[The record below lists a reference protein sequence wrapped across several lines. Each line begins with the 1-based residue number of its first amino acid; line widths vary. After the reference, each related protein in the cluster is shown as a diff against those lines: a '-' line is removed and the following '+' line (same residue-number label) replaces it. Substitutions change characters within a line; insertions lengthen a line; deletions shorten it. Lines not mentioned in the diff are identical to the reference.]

1 MVRTGKTNAAKGVH
15 NHYNEY
21 KEFHS
26 RELEAHICASFMT
39 FCEKSSID
47 AGVNVLVNK
56 TTELERRANEGFACR
71 FQGCMATF
79 TYHSRRV
86 RHELEKHNLHL
97 LPPFEGDEFGYYIC
111 RSNCGLC
118 FKTKSTRNSRL
129 AFGLLIMAFE
139 DAVKEGDG
147 QRLCDIY
154 RVALLLYKLHNHYK
168 YSYVVLLFL
177 VNLNA
182 LLPKF
187 EAERLKWNRFY
198 NINGGKGCNISLE
211 LKKEHQNCLL
221 KKMWLALGPN
231 LDETNAARLAGT
243 LDAVETI
250 IRNVDSDCSLK
261 KTSSYRSEAMKSEAV
276 SQILDDLL
284 QIKTFTYTPGRE
296 GHPSFPQKSSNLVK
310 GLDFR
315 DLHCWMKEHL
325 KSWKTACTL
334 E

>member
-1 MVRTGKTNAAKGVH
+1 MIIIYRHEKQ
-15 NHYNEY
+15 
-21 KEFHS
+21 FHPGS
-26 RELEAHICASFMT
+26 SYSFASS
-39 FCEKSSID
+39 SSIAD
-47 AGVNVLVNK
+47 TKEKPKEDYLYN
-56 TTELERRANEGFACR
+56 
-71 FQGCMATF
+71 
-79 TYHSRRV
+79 YHQ
-86 RHELEKHNLHL
+86 
-97 LPPFEGDEFGYYIC
+97 
-111 RSNCGLC
+111 
-118 FKTKSTRNSRL
+118 SRL

-177 VNLNA
+177 VKLNA

-198 NINGGKGCNISLE
+198 NNNGGKGCNISLD

-221 KKMWLALGPN
+221 KKMWRALGPN
-231 LDETNAARLAGT
+231 PDETNAAQLAGT

-261 KTSSYRSEAMKSEAV
+261 KRSSYRSEAMKSEAV

-284 QIKTFTYTPGRE
+284 QIKAFTYTPGRE
-296 GHPSFPQKSSNLVK
+296 GHPSFPQMSSNLVK
-310 GLDFR
+310 A
-315 DLHCWMKEHL
+315 W
-325 KSWKTACTL
+325 TL
-334 E
+334 ETFIVG